1 MGPIDRYKKYNHFP
15 WKFLLHIVVIAVTS
29 FQVFNMV
36 NIQTDFAYNA
46 QDQWLDRFMT
56 SNWNNQTAGAGE
68 SITVYDITNLRDLVN
83 TTVFAYFDIEKEV
96 ENQLDDITL
105 PKWSE
110 DDEAFFAGFT
120 PEDRQRIGLK
130 DVAVGDIKPIEGVAR
145 MIDKSKA
152 SQEFFLTEDD
162 LGPFMEDNI

>member
-1 MGPIDRYKKYNHFP
+1 M
-15 WKFLLHIVVIAVTS
+15 
-29 FQVFNMV
+29 
-36 NIQTDFAYNA
+36 
-46 QDQWLDRFMT
+46 
-56 SNWNNQTAGAGE
+56 
-68 SITVYDITNLRDLVN
+68 YDITNLRDLVK
-83 TTVFAYFDIEKEV
+83 TVVPAYFDIEKEAA
-96 ENQLDDITL
+96 NQLDDITL

-120 PEDRQRIGLK
+120 PEERQRIGLK

-162 LGPFMEDNI
+162 LGPFLEDNI